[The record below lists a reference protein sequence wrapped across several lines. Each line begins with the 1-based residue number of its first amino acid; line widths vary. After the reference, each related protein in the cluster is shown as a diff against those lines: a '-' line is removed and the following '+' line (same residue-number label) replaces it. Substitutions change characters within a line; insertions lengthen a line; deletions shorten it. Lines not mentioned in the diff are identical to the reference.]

1 MKRLIIL
8 SFCFCFAIGAYAQKW
23 EKVGDRPQMG
33 WNSWN
38 KFGGNISE
46 DLIKGIADALVETG
60 LRDAGYVYVN
70 LDDCWHGERDADGF
84 IQPDAKRFPG
94 GMKALADY
102 VHAKGL
108 KLGIYSDCGTA
119 TCAGRPGSLGH
130 EYQDALQ
137 YARWGIDYLKE
148 DWCNTENVNARG
160 AYKLMS
166 DALRAAGR
174 PIFLSMCEW
183 GGNKPWQWARE
194 IGHSWRIG
202 PDIWCNFDST
212 RVHPQGFTDVGVM
225 QCIRMNEPLRAFA
238 GPGHWNDPD
247 MLEVG
252 NGMTVNE
259 DRAHFAMWCMMAS
272 PLILGNDLRNMSA
285 ETKAIITNAEMIA
298 VDQDELGVQGL
309 RHTTVQGL
317 EFWFKPLAGGDWAFT
332 ILNPTREAVS
342 YDLNWQHFNLIDTE
356 VSRLGTH
363 FDMRVYKIRNLWTH
377 QDEGQ
382 TLLADKVWRTIDI
395 PARDVVSYRLTP
407 VSTKRPTTAEQLT
420 GRLQRLVKKGI
431 MFGHQDDP
439 FYGLGWRYEKD
450 RSDVHDVTGDYPA
463 VMGFDLGGIE
473 VGDEKNLDSVP
484 FQVMRREILKHHA
497 RGGVITISWHPRN
510 PLTGGNAWDVK
521 DKTVVQNILPG
532 GKVYGVFQ
540 IWLSRVTTFLAS
552 LRDEQ
557 GHPIPFIFRP
567 WHENTGGWFWWG
579 RGLCSVEEYKALWN
593 MTQDY
598 VARALPYNILWS
610 WSPNYG
616 FAPDALETYPG
627 HDRVDIIGLD
637 AYQQRDGEQ
646 AFISQLKKDLDTI
659 CRLARD
665 GKRMVALTECGF
677 QNIPDPT
684 WWTRV
689 LLPQLKS
696 WPLSYVLVWR
706 NAGHRQYFAPA
717 LGTKDADDFRQMV
730 RDKKILL
737 LEDVKK

>member
-1 MKRLIIL
+1 
-8 SFCFCFAIGAYAQKW
+8 
-23 EKVGDRPQMG
+23 
-33 WNSWN
+33 
-38 KFGGNISE
+38 
-46 DLIKGIADALVETG
+46 
-60 LRDAGYVYVN
+60 
-70 LDDCWHGERDADGF
+70 
-84 IQPDAKRFPG
+84 
-94 GMKALADY
+94 
-102 VHAKGL
+102 
-108 KLGIYSDCGTA
+108 
-119 TCAGRPGSLGH
+119 
-130 EYQDALQ
+130 
-137 YARWGIDYLKE
+137 
-148 DWCNTENVNARG
+148 
-160 AYKLMS
+160 
-166 DALRAAGR
+166 
-174 PIFLSMCEW
+174 
-183 GGNKPWQWARE
+183 
-194 IGHSWRIG
+194 
-202 PDIWCNFDST
+202 
-212 RVHPQGFTDVGVM
+212 
-225 QCIRMNEPLRAFA
+225 
-238 GPGHWNDPD
+238 
-247 MLEVG
+247 
-252 NGMTVNE
+252 
-259 DRAHFAMWCMMAS
+259 
-272 PLILGNDLRNMSA
+272 
-285 ETKAIITNAEMIA
+285 MIA

-395 PARDVVSYRLTP
+395 PSRDVVSYRLTP

-579 RGLCSVEEYKALWN
+579 RGLCSAEEYKALWN

-684 WWTRV
+684 WWTSTLQPV
-689 LLPQLKS
+689 VEKYPI
-696 WPLSYVLVWR
+696 SYLLVWR
-706 NAGHRQYFAPA
+706 NYKKEWFGPSPSKPDAPYFR
-717 LGTKDADDFRQMV
+717 DFY
-730 RDKKILL
+730 KAEKSLFLKEIIP
-737 LEDVKK
+737 

>member
-1 MKRLIIL
+1 M
-8 SFCFCFAIGAYAQKW
+8 
-23 EKVGDRPQMG
+23 
-33 WNSWN
+33 
-38 KFGGNISE
+38 
-46 DLIKGIADALVETG
+46 
-60 LRDAGYVYVN
+60 
-70 LDDCWHGERDADGF
+70 
-84 IQPDAKRFPG
+84 
-94 GMKALADY
+94 
-102 VHAKGL
+102 
-108 KLGIYSDCGTA
+108 
-119 TCAGRPGSLGH
+119 
-130 EYQDALQ
+130 
-137 YARWGIDYLKE
+137 
-148 DWCNTENVNARG
+148 
-160 AYKLMS
+160 
-166 DALRAAGR
+166 
-174 PIFLSMCEW
+174 
-183 GGNKPWQWARE
+183 
-194 IGHSWRIG
+194 
-202 PDIWCNFDST
+202 
-212 RVHPQGFTDVGVM
+212 
-225 QCIRMNEPLRAFA
+225 
-238 GPGHWNDPD
+238 
-247 MLEVG
+247 
-252 NGMTVNE
+252 
-259 DRAHFAMWCMMAS
+259 
-272 PLILGNDLRNMSA
+272 
-285 ETKAIITNAEMIA
+285 
-298 VDQDELGVQGL
+298 
-309 RHTTVQGL
+309 
-317 EFWFKPLAGGDWAFT
+317 
-332 ILNPTREAVS
+332 
-342 YDLNWQHFNLIDTE
+342 
-356 VSRLGTH
+356 
-363 FDMRVYKIRNLWTH
+363 
-377 QDEGQ
+377 
-382 TLLADKVWRTIDI
+382 
-395 PARDVVSYRLTP
+395 
-407 VSTKRPTTAEQLT
+407 
-420 GRLQRLVKKGI
+420 
-431 MFGHQDDP
+431 
-439 FYGLGWRYEKD
+439 
-450 RSDVHDVTGDYPA
+450 
-463 VMGFDLGGIE
+463 
-473 VGDEKNLDSVP
+473 
-484 FQVMRREILKHHA
+484 
-497 RGGVITISWHPRN
+497 
-510 PLTGGNAWDVK
+510 
-521 DKTVVQNILPG
+521 VQNILPG